1 MTYFDPI
8 PVQKDPF
15 GVNVKVENLLFEFIE
30 NIDQL
35 IANVVKVLKFQMDL
49 LLRTFQR
56 RAMWFFIDYK
66 VVFVVF
72 EYFEDFGSEI
82 LG

>member
-56 RAMWFFIDYK
+56 TKITK
-66 VVFVVF
+66 VLRIAKQAGVFR
-72 EYFEDFGSEI
+72 
-82 LG
+82 L

>member
-1 MTYFDPI
+1 MTYFNLI

-15 GVNVKVENLLFEFIE
+15 RVNVKVENLLFEFVD

-35 IANVVKVLKFQMDL
+35 IANVVKVLKLQLDL
-49 LLRTFQR
+49 LLRTLQGR
-56 RAMWFFIDYK
+56 TMGFFIDYK

-82 LG
+82 L

>member
-1 MTYFDPI
+1 MAYFDPI

-15 GVNVKVENLLFEFIE
+15 RVNVKVENLLFEFVK

-35 IANVVKVLKFQMDL
+35 IANVVEVLKFQMDL
-49 LLRTFQR
+49 LVRTFQR
-56 RAMWFFIDYK
+56 RAMWLFIDYK

-72 EYFEDFGSEI
+72 EYF
-82 LG
+82 

>member
-15 GVNVKVENLLFEFIE
+15 RVNVKVENLLFEFVE

-35 IANVVKVLKFQMDL
+35 IANVVEVLKFHMDL
-49 LLRTFQR
+49 LVRTFQR
-56 RAMWFFIDYK
+56 RAMRFFIDYK

-72 EYFEDFGSEI
+72 EYF
-82 LG
+82 